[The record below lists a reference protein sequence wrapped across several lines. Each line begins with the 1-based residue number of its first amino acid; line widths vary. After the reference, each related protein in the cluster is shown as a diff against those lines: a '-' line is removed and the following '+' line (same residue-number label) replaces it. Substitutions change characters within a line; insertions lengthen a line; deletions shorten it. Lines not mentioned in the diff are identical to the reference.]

1 MHTEFLNILNDVS
14 PLSDTSK
21 LLLSEY
27 IQVKKV
33 RKKDFLLNYGETC
46 KHIYF
51 INEGFLRIF
60 YYKNSKDITEWFA
73 KEKHFCFSISSYF
86 EEIPSKLI
94 IEALEDSEILAI
106 SKVGFEKLRRTN
118 LDVANLFIELISGS
132 LIGSQIRMDSIQFE
146 TAEQRYTN
154 LLKDQPEIL
163 KVVPLQYV
171 ATYLGITKE
180 TLSRIRAKE

>member
-1 MHTEFLNILNDVS
+1 MQTEFLNILNNLS
-14 PLSDTSK
+14 PLSDSSRV
-21 LLLSEY
+21 LLSEF

-33 RKKDFLLNYGETC
+33 KKRDFLLKYDETC

-51 INEGFLRIF
+51 INSGFLRIF
-60 YYKNSKDITEWFA
+60 YYKNNKDITEWFA

-86 EEIPSKLI
+86 NELPSKLI
-94 IEALEDSEILAI
+94 IEAIEDSEIISI
-106 SKVGFEKLRRTN
+106 SKIGFEKLKKSN
-118 LDVANLFIELISGS
+118 LEVANLFIELISGS

-146 TAEQRYTN
+146 TAEQRYIN

-163 KVVPLQYV
+163 QKVPLQYI
-171 ATYLGITKE
+171 ATFLGITKE